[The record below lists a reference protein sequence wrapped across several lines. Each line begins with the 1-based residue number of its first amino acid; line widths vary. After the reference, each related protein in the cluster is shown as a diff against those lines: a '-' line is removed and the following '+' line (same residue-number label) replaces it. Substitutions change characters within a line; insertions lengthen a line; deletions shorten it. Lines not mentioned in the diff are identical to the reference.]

1 MGKVTIVAKSRKEF
15 KCNKCRK
22 DIPVGSKY
30 YRGELN
36 FARPI
41 IRCADCGL
49 ESWEV
54 TTSDFQLSVGRIA
67 NKWREDFDA
76 SADGVNDIIS
86 SLEEIRDDL
95 ECRLDNM
102 PEGLRDADT
111 GCLLQERIDMLESVI
126 SDLEDIDEDTLKE
139 EVLDEYEPDSDEDIK
154 SESEDDDDDDEEKE
168 WDDENEDLTSAL
180 AEKYEEYIDEAL
192 SNIEY

>member
-22 DIPVGSKY
+22 DIPAGSKY

-41 IRCADCGL
+41 IRCENCGL

-126 SDLEDIDEDTLKE
+126 GDLEDIDEDTLKE
-139 EVLDEYEPDSDEDIK
+139 EVLDEE
-154 SESEDDDDDDEEKE
+154 SESDDDDEEKE
-168 WDDENEDLTSAL
+168 WDDENEDLESAL
-180 AEKYEEYIDEAL
+180 TEKYEEYIDEAL